1 MENKIWLK
9 KTSKQR
15 GNKNKNNHQKYAKN
29 VYVTFPVWKLEFFD
43 EYKEYKWRRG
53 KKPCDPQN
61 TLPSPPWQKHHDWVL
76 STLQEEQI

>member
-61 TLPSPPWQKHHDWVL
+61 TLPSPPPPGKNIM
-76 STLQEEQI
+76 TGF